1 MAQDRYMSFG
11 EYIQNTPGAVL
22 LFVLRDVHDKELDR
36 QVVSYENLGMT
47 TTRTYTARFVVDELL
62 TAKMVPG
69 QYTLYMYIGVPKS
82 ASKEK
87 EELPPDDYT
96 YDRCLTEQG
105 VKIRVRGGLNDP
117 SVGVEEDG

>member
-22 LFVLRDVHDKELDR
+22 LFVLRDVHDKEVDR

-87 EELPPDDYT
+87 EELTPDDYT